1 MFKIRLF
8 DFIEIGSIVSGLLS
22 VLFTA
27 LIIPYW
33 RRQRRMWR
41 EQREMIQKTLMQ
53 NTGVMIFGHFG
64 RQVQSEFLGDFLTS
78 LFGEV
83 LFDIITEWNRHSGP
97 DNAIVTPA
105 DEARATH
112 MRYLASAKASSFIL
126 QSHGLG
132 RYFRHAQLHGTPEY
146 QYCRILVAIACPQ
159 PNRLDSHDH
168 PRLIAIEESALMRIA
183 NDEGTE
189 PQWDNQDGNTW
200 LSVLRELAKEWR
212 AGRHNGIAV
221 LEIPVDLPE
230 GQAQAHMTEQHPAE
244 PKQHAKPRDT
254 VAV

>member
-1 MFKIRLF
+1 MKIWILDLGAITGGIICTIF
-8 DFIEIGSIVSGLLS
+8 S
-22 VLFTA
+22 VFVL
-27 LIIPYW
+27 PYIL
-33 RRQRRMWR
+33 RHRRMWR

-64 RQVQSEFLGDFLTS
+64 KQVQSEFLGDFLTS

-83 LFDIITEWNRHSGP
+83 LFDIITEWNRYSGP
-97 DNAIVTPA
+97 DNAVVTPA

-146 QYCRILVAIACPQ
+146 QYCRVLVAIACPQ

-168 PRLIAIEESALMRIA
+168 PRLIAIEEGALMRIA

-221 LEIPVDLPE
+221 LEIPVDIP
-230 GQAQAHMTEQHPAE
+230 GTEHPALLLPAPPAE
-244 PKQHAKPRDT
+244 SAGPSSKPANALT
-254 VAV
+254 A